1 MWTGRA
7 TTFGFLVPPPLSLS
21 ATKHLPTTC
30 YPRYIPLLVITHL
43 DDDHAKIT
51 GKKVFQGGGGGG
63 GGEAG
68 HRVVSEACTCWH
80 VKIYIH
86 RHAAHLGPGK
96 GWEGRVRRH
105 RERPGGQRKV
115 REDRGRSV
123 GDTKKSGEDL
133 GVKDETLIGESCD
146 CLMISVH
153 FRPLWW
159 A

>member
-1 MWTGRA
+1 MEEWREWFGRRKRWREA
-7 TTFGFLVPPPLSLS
+7 VSGQKREKNRGEV
-21 ATKHLPTTC
+21 
-30 YPRYIPLLVITHL
+30 
-43 DDDHAKIT
+43 D
-51 GKKVFQGGGGGG
+51 GKVGGQRKEGGGG

-133 GVKDETLIGESCD
+133 GAKDETLIGESCD